1 VGIEANRAAALRFIE
16 HMAQGELDDEL
27 LAPGATWWIP
37 GSGTLTRDEFQHLVV
52 AFHAACTGPVTMTV
66 DGVTAEGDRVAVEA
80 HSEAELVNGASYRNT
95 YHFLFQFAE
104 GRIVHVKEYNDS
116 LHAAETVATLLP
128 Q

>member
-1 VGIEANRAAALRFIE
+1 MATEANREAALRFIQS
-16 HMAQGELDDEL
+16 MARGVLDEAL
-27 LAPGATWWIP
+27 LAPDATWWVP
-37 GSGTLTRDEFQHLVV
+37 GTGTLDKAGFQHLVT
-52 AFHAACTGPVTMTV
+52 AFHEACTGPVTMTV

-95 YHFLFQFAE
+95 YHFLFEFEQ

-116 LHAAETVATLLP
+116 LHAAETVAMLLP